1 MDLLNG
7 RQYNEEKTDK
17 MEDRLK
23 IHNTALREKVIGNM
37 KRELRDINNRVRRSN
52 ISLIVQKETI

>member
-1 MDLLNG
+1 
-7 RQYNEEKTDK
+7 

-37 KRELRDINNRVRRSN
+37 KRELRDISNRVRRSN
-52 ISLIVQKETI
+52 ISPFECLEGDHTETKRKALFEK